1 MFNAQST
8 FETISNLQTKLYSC
22 VYFSVFLSNVLEMM
36 SFCYNAFGLNLYI
49 KKHKKQNKQKTT
61 VIMCKALLCSRKT
74 YSSSLNR
81 MHMYKLMY
89 PQRVF
94 IIIQYFISNGFK
106 YQIFS
111 FDSKTLYVTKLL
123 THRCLNV
130 IFSSIHDW

>member
-8 FETISNLQTKLYSC
+8 FETLSNLQTKLYSF

-36 SFCYNAFGLNLYI
+36 SFCYIAFGLKLYI
-49 KKHKKQNKQKTT
+49 KKHKKKIKKKTT
-61 VIMCKALLCSRKT
+61 VIMCEALLCSRKRKK

-94 IIIQYFISNGFK
+94 IIIQYFISNRFK

-123 THRCLNV
+123 THIYV
-130 IFSSIHDW
+130 SP